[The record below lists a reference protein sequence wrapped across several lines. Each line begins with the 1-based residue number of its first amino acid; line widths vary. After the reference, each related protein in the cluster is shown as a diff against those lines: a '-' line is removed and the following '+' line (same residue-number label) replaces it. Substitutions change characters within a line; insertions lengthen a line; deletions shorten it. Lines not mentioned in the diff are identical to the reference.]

1 MTNNQIKKTNTYKY
15 EYIYIYIYIL
25 RLSTTKKQKKKIIN
39 NKKMKLLFTYQKHET
54 FLGNNVSGKFGMK

>member
-15 EYIYIYIYIL
+15 EYIYIYIYIKIINN
-25 RLSTTKKQKKKIIN
+25 KKTKKKIIN